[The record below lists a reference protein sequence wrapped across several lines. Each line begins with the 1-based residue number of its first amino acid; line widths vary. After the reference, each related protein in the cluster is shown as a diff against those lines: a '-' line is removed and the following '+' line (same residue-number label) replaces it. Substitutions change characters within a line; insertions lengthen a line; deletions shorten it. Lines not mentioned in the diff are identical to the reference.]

1 MIGFMAILLFICVC
15 IVLMAG
21 FPVAF
26 SLAGVSLLFAGIGIL
41 TNTFDPAFLNAFPNR
56 VFGIMSNQI
65 LVAVPLFVFM
75 GVMLEKSRV
84 AERLLHNMGLLF
96 GPMRGGLGVSVVLV
110 GALLAASTG
119 IIDRKSTRLN
129 SSHVRISYAVFC

>member
-26 SLAGVSLLFAGIGIL
+26 TLAGVSLLFAGIGIL

-84 AERLLHNMGLLF
+84 ARSEER
-96 GPMRGGLGVSVVLV
+96 RV
-110 GALLAASTG
+110 GKECRSRTMA
-119 IIDRKSTRLN
+119 DP
-129 SSHVRISYAVFC
+129 

>member
-21 FPVAF
+21 FTVAF
-26 SLAGVSLLFAGIGIL
+26 TLLGVSLLFAGIGIL

-84 AERLLHNMGLLF
+84 AERLLHNTGLLF
-96 GPMRGGLGVSVVLV
+96 GPMRGGLGFSVVLV
-110 GALLAASTG
+110 GALLAAKIGRASCRERVWG
-119 IIDRKSTRLN
+119 FGGWGC
-129 SSHVRISYAVFC
+129 V